1 LAGVTVIIN
10 YYMKRKIISII
21 GVVALLIGSAYGQDR
36 TQSSQFP
43 LKINGYFG
51 VLHPIATLQG
61 GKVTTNFGDTYTV
74 GFPTGINFQRY
85 SGMGFSFEIVPT
97 IKSNRLG
104 SSVSSVAIQPGI
116 TFPLKKGWT
125 FVNRVSFE
133 TTGRYGITPVIS
145 KVIIPGKNH
154 PISCVV
160 PIPVKFGNQQPASVT
175 AAVLFTVAL

>member
-1 LAGVTVIIN
+1 
-10 YYMKRKIISII
+10 MKTKTLSIV
-21 GVVALLIGSAYGQDR
+21 GLVVCLLGSVYGQAHA
-36 TQSSQFP
+36 QSAEFP

-61 GKVTTNFGDTYTV
+61 GQVTTNFDEAYTV
-74 GFPTGINFQRY
+74 AFPTGINVQRNT
-85 SGMGFSFEIVPT
+85 GMGFSFEIVPT
-97 IKSNRLG
+97 IKTNSQR

-116 TFPLKKGWT
+116 AFPLKNGWT

-145 KVIIPGKNH
+145 KVIVPGKNAV
-154 PISCVV
+154 SCVV